1 MKGKG
6 AKVDKELQPLWES
19 LKRLHYQLREQ
30 TRSKYNRVNP
40 FIEDLFEWEEKGRYF
55 GCKNTRIYDSATVIG
70 NVKLGDGC
78 WVGPFVML
86 DGTGG
91 LSIGNNV
98 DFSTGVKVFSHD
110 TVKRALT
117 GSKHPI
123 EFAPVRIGNNCFIG
137 TDAVILKGARLGDRC
152 VVAANSLVSGRFPAN
167 TIVGGVPAKKIGMVI
182 IKGKDVHLKYS
193 GGK

>member
-1 MKGKG
+1 MKGRG
-6 AKVDKELQPLWES
+6 AKVDKELLPLWES
-19 LKRLHYQLREQ
+19 LKRLHFQLRDD

-55 GCKNTRIYDSATVIG
+55 GSKNTRIYDSATIIG

-91 LSIGNNV
+91 LTIGDNV

-117 GSKHPI
+117 GGKHPT
-123 EFAPVRIGNNCFIG
+123 EFAPVEIGSNCFIG

-152 VVAANSLVSGRFPAN
+152 VVAANSLVNGRFPAN
-167 TIVGGVPAKKIGMVI
+167 SIVAGIPAKRIGTVVVNGT
-182 IKGKDVHLKYS
+182 KAHLKYA